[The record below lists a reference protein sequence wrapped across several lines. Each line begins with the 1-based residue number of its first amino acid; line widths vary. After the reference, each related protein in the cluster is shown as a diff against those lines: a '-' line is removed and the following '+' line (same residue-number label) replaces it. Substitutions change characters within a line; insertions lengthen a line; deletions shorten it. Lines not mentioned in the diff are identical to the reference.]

1 MYRTPVSFGIGSPLA
16 GTAER
21 FIVVHASCAQ
31 HGNEGVG
38 DAALA
43 GALSGPSGWLCR
55 AVSPRVM
62 QLQGAVNTMP
72 VKACWSLEKA
82 RLIYYI

>member
-1 MYRTPVSFGIGSPLA
+1 MYRTPVSFAIGSPLA
-16 GTAER
+16 GTACR
-21 FIVVHASCAQ
+21 FMNVSSDHDEQVALIGAE

-43 GALSGPSGWLCR
+43 GALSGPLGWVCR

-62 QLQGAVNTMP
+62 QLQGAVNTMSA
-72 VKACWSLEKA
+72 KTC
-82 RLIYYI
+82 

>member
-1 MYRTPVSFGIGSPLA
+1 MLA
-16 GTAER
+16 GIAGTFHHHDEQVALIE
-21 FIVVHASCAQ
+21 AG

-38 DAALA
+38 DATLA

-72 VKACWSLEKA
+72 VKTCWSLRKLGYMLYLERA
-82 RLIYYI
+82 LRLK

>member
-1 MYRTPVSFGIGSPLA
+1 MLV

-21 FIVVHASCAQ
+21 FTIMIQASCAE

-43 GALSGPSGWLCR
+43 GALSGPSC
-55 AVSPRVM
+55 
-62 QLQGAVNTMP
+62 
-72 VKACWSLEKA
+72 
-82 RLIYYI
+82 